1 MKQAF
6 GTTGRLLSRWTSW
19 YEKPLARLPTAPSL
33 MIDDLLPKR
42 LNAAAG
48 AWAGMV
54 AGPGIVLA
62 ARRLRRRGRRQQ
74 AEALLIRGL
83 TLWPRNLL
91 LLKWH
96 ALGAHDE
103 GRNEEAIRRWHVLLA
118 IAPGSAIGL
127 SGLAAKHR
135 ELQQLEQAE
144 TTIASALALHPD
156 HPLILVEA
164 ARLADRRYDHGKA
177 LALWQRLLERPKAS
191 PEWRQLRDWNLIMLG
206 RLDEAD
212 AAIET
217 ARQVQPEHRGHLA
230 NTASLR
236 MAQNR
241 WDEAIAA
248 LQEFRS
254 RYPDDP
260 VGPELM
266 GQAREGAAFAAADA
280 LGTPHTPV
288 AIERV
293 EDEATRAL
301 LLRFESLGAD
311 CEFGLVQRRYGA
323 EPLGLLRWNKVT
335 LPLLLDGLAARFE
348 GLGSEADTELGV
360 FELGEYRVRDRRYG
374 LSMHT
379 FVYRHQ
385 VEPEVL
391 LAKSR
396 KRLGYLRAKLFE
408 DLEAADKV
416 FVYKRQALDIEA
428 MRSLHRE
435 LRAFGAV
442 RLLCVLQIEDR
453 PASMSQVNAGEL
465 VELDD
470 GLYVGIV
477 SRYGI
482 LDGVWNIVF
491 ADWVAICST
500 LMSDLRPQRGSLAS
514 AAGAL

>member
-54 AGPGIVLA
+54 AGTGIVLA

-144 TTIASALALHPD
+144 ATIASALALHPD

-212 AAIET
+212 AAIAT

-323 EPLGLLRWNKVT
+323 EPLGLLRWNKDT
-335 LPLLLDGLAARFE
+335 QPLLIDGLKRLEYRLNSWDGALAAYLERLSARKPVILTGDLNCAHQEIDIHNPKKNLKSAGFTPARPSSCP
-348 GLGSEADTELGV
+348 LGCTTAASDVAWPTFTPRAIRIASGVLSGV
-360 FELGEYRVRDRRYG
+360 F
-374 LSMHT
+374 
-379 FVYRHQ
+379 Q
-385 VEPEVL
+385 
-391 LAKSR
+391 
-396 KRLGYLRAKLFE
+396 
-408 DLEAADKV
+408 
-416 FVYKRQALDIEA
+416 
-428 MRSLHRE
+428 
-435 LRAFGAV
+435 
-442 RLLCVLQIEDR
+442 
-453 PASMSQVNAGEL
+453 
-465 VELDD
+465 
-470 GLYVGIV
+470 
-477 SRYGI
+477 
-482 LDGVWNIVF
+482 
-491 ADWVAICST
+491 
-500 LMSDLRPQRGSLAS
+500 
-514 AAGAL
+514 